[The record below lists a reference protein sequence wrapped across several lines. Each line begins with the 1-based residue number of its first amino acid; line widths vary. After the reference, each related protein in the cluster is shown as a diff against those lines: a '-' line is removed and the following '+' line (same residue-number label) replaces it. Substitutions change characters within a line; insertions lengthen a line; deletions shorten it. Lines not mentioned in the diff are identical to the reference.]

1 MPLTTYPVGDQILKI
16 PVTID
21 IPAVNTPFNPDAIN
35 PSITYTF
42 NGMKALEAYGFHR
55 SDFDKAQPPY
65 PTSSS
70 TYRNTGDFYLT
81 GRHIVKRT
89 DVGTEGVFLES
100 AETYSRTAKPIAFA
114 DPASWASSFSENV
127 ASPGAVTW
135 QAGFA
140 TADDDKRVTWEVD
153 VPNGATLVD
162 VRVYIDP
169 AGLHA
174 GLPSVMPKA
183 HVTIT
188 DVVAGTRT
196 NDVASDTTAVLG
208 DYEDRHSFVVTVGR
222 LVDKVKHVVTVS
234 FTNEGG
240 TNALSGL
247 RVSPPIYRFT
257 RTKIGEE

>member
-100 AETYSRTAKPIAFA
+100 AETYTRVARAIAYA
-114 DPASWASSFSENV
+114 DPTNWV
-127 ASPGAVTW
+127 SPFIYGS
-135 QAGFA
+135 AGTVPVEW
-140 TADDDKRVTWEVD
+140 TALDDTALPDTRIYWELD

-169 AGLHA
+169 AGSHV
-174 GLPSVMPKA
+174 GLPSTMPKLE
-183 HVTIT
+183 VTVT
-188 DVVAGTRT
+188 DVTTGTST
-196 NDVASDTTAVLG
+196 DYSASDPTAVLAS
-208 DYEDRHSFVVTVGR
+208 YEARHSFVVTVNHLIDR
-222 LVDKVKHVVTVS
+222 VKHVVTVG
-234 FTNEGG
+234 FTSEGD
-240 TNALSGL
+240 TNSLVNL
-247 RVSPPIYRFT
+247 RVAPPVYRFT
-257 RTKIGEE
+257 RTRIGEE